1 MKAQGPLKYKGS
13 EEEGRK
19 VADEYL
25 LGNYI
30 SDNIMSFSKPL
41 FKKLLLFH
49 QQMHC
54 HVIGNRS
61 SPCFICNCILKSSR
75 VLLTDQLNTTS
86 NLDTLVK
93 VEYLQHL

>member
-1 MKAQGPLKYKGS
+1 MHLKCKAKLQILPGLREIHIHTIKAQGSLKYKGS

-41 FKKLLLFH
+41 FKKKN
-49 QQMHC
+49 
-54 HVIGNRS
+54 II
-61 SPCFICNCILKSSR
+61 PP
-75 VLLTDQLNTTS
+75 TDALPHYR
-86 NLDTLVK
+86 K
-93 VEYLQHL
+93 